1 MSTDN
6 LISMEQTRS
15 VDPPHAEYVAN
26 AKIIPNTTANNN
38 NNTICLD
45 ASEQIELQDVVGL
58 PSNGNNKR
66 NGDNARARSSS
77 LNGNSPTEASPGLVS
92 GGAGSRNAI
101 TDISNTPPRSASTRN
116 SSERSLPLRSYSKW
130 SPTEQGATL
139 VWRDLCVYTTGDR
152 NGAAGGG
159 GSLHQMKRIINNST
173 GAVQP
178 GNLMALMGS
187 SGSGK
192 TTLMS
197 TLAFRQP
204 AGTIVQGEILIN
216 GRRIGPFMHRISGYV
231 YQDDLFIDTL
241 TVLEH
246 LTFMAHLRLDRRVS
260 RRERKAIINDL
271 LERTGLL
278 SVAHTRIGSGDDKK
292 MLSGGERKRLAFAV
306 ELLNDPV
313 ILFCD
318 EPTTG
323 LDSFSAQQLVQTLY
337 DLAKKGTTILCTIH
351 QPSSQL
357 FDMFNNVLLLA
368 DGRVA
373 FTGSPQNALNFFAEN
388 GYHCPEAYNPA
399 DFLIGVLATDPG
411 YEQAS
416 QRSAQHLCDMFAV
429 SGAAKQRDMLVNLE
443 IHMAQTGDYPFDAEV
458 DAFRSAAWYKKF
470 HMLWYR
476 ASLSLMRDP
485 TVQRMRF
492 FQKMAIAIIIGACFA
507 GTITVS
513 QLGVQAVQ
521 GALFVMISENTFHP
535 MYSVLNVFP
544 QGFPL
549 FLRETRSGMY
559 STAQY
564 YVANILAM
572 LPGMIIEPLLFVI
585 ICYWI
590 TGLRSTFFAFS
601 ITAISIVLVMNVAT
615 ACGCFFSTAFNSVPL
630 AMAYLVPVDYI
641 FMITSGIF
649 IKISTLPTAFYWTQ
663 FLSWMLY
670 ANEAM
675 TIAQWSGVQNITCF
689 EESENLPCFHTG
701 QDVLDKYSFNE
712 SNLYRNLLAIVAI
725 YFGFHILG
733 CYCLWRRAK
742 KI

>member
-1 MSTDN
+1 MSDADSKSGDVAATQPVV
-6 LISMEQTRS
+6 EQ
-15 VDPPHAEYVAN
+15 H
-26 AKIIPNTTANNN
+26 
-38 NNTICLD
+38 
-45 ASEQIELQDVVGL
+45 ELQLL
-58 PSNGNNKR
+58 PV
-66 NGDNARARSSS
+66 AATTIEVPS
-77 LNGNSPTEASPGLVS
+77 LDS
-92 GGAGSRNAI
+92 
-101 TDISNTPPRSASTRN
+101 TPKLSKRN

-139 VWRDLCVYTTGDR
+139 VWRDLCVYT
-152 NGAAGGG
+152 NVG
-159 GSLHQMKRIINNST
+159 GSGRGMKRIINNST
-173 GAVQP
+173 GAIQP
-178 GNLMALMGS
+178 GTLMALMGS

-204 AGTIVQGEILIN
+204 AGTVVQGDILIN

-231 YQDDLFIDTL
+231 YQDDLFIGSL

-246 LTFMAHLRLDRRVS
+246 LNFMAHLRLDRRVS
-260 RRERKAIINDL
+260 KEERRLIINEL

-278 SVAHTRIGSGDDKK
+278 SAAQTRIGSGDDKK
-292 MLSGGERKRLAFAV
+292 VLSGGERKRLAFAV
-306 ELLNDPV
+306 ELLNNPV

-323 LDSFSAQQLVQTLY
+323 LDSFSAQQLVATLY
-337 DLAKKGTTILCTIH
+337 ELAQKGTTILCTIH

-357 FDMFNNVLLLA
+357 FDNFNNVMLLA

-373 FTGSPQNALNFFAEN
+373 FTGSPQHALSFFAN
-388 GYHCPEAYNPA
+388 HGYYCPEAYNPA

-416 QRSAQHLCDMFAV
+416 QRSAQHLCDQFAV
-429 SGAAKQRDMLVNLE
+429 SSAAKQRDMLVNLE
-443 IHMAQTGDYPFDAEV
+443 IHMAQSGNFPFDTEV
-458 DAFRSAAWYKKF
+458 ESFRSVAWYKRF
-470 HMLWYR
+470 HVVWMR
-476 ASLSLMRDP
+476 ASLTLLRDP
-485 TVQRMRF
+485 TIQWMRF
-492 FQKMAIAIIIGACFA
+492 VQKIAMAFIIGACFA
-507 GTITVS
+507 GTTEPS

-521 GALFVMISENTFHP
+521 GALFIMISENTYHP
-535 MYSVLNVFP
+535 MYSVLNLFP

-549 FLRETRSGMY
+549 FMRETRSGLY
-559 STAQY
+559 STWHY
-564 YVANILAM
+564 YAANILAL
-572 LPGMIIEPLLFVI
+572 LPGMILEPLLFVI

-590 TGLRSTFFAFS
+590 TGLRSTFYAFGV
-601 ITAISIVLVMNVAT
+601 TAICVVLVMNVAT

-630 AMAYLVPVDYI
+630 AMAYLVPLDYI

-649 IKISTLPTAFYWTQ
+649 IQVNSLPVAFWWTQ

-689 EESENLPCFHTG
+689 QESADLPCFHTG

-712 SNLYRNLLAIVAI
+712 NNIYRNILAMVGL
-725 YFGFHILG
+725 YFGFHLLG
-733 CYCLWRRAK
+733 YYCLWRRARK
-742 KI
+742 L